1 MKYHFAYRKGWLGN
15 PCGLVLFKHR
25 YHLFFQCNPESTKFG
40 PLHWGHA
47 VSDDLVFWEDLP
59 VALSPEMPYENGYG
73 CRSGSAIE
81 ADGKL
86 WLFYN
91 SVSQDNIETVSA
103 AWSEDGINFTKLD
116 NNPILSSPFEG
127 SNIKF
132 RDPFVFRYG
141 GSFRMVVGAGAASI
155 AKVLLYESRDLMD
168 WEYIGELISD
178 SKYGSVIESPE
189 LFEVDG
195 RWVFMIQSEKH
206 VPTKVLFAGGEF
218 DGRRFIF
225 DDETEPF
232 FPVDT
237 SDEFLNPVTFED
249 SDGRRILIS
258 WLFSTKMSGSSA
270 FSCPRELFY
279 DLSDRLVM
287 MPVHEQ
293 RDFCINE
300 SRFVSY
306 DDGRLNIRF
315 EGKTLFSKAYAS
327 LPEITV
333 LEDVGMVELFING
346 GRENISMFIC

>member
-1 MKYHFAYRKGWLGN
+1 VKYRFDYRKGWLGN
-15 PCGLVLFKHR
+15 PCGLVLFKNR
-25 YHLFFQCNPESTKFG
+25 YHLFFQCNPLSAKFG
-40 PLHWGHA
+40 PLCWGHA
-47 VSDDLVFWEDLP
+47 VSDDLINWEELP
-59 VALSPEMPYENGYG
+59 EALAPEKPYEDGFG
-73 CRSGSAIE
+73 CRSGSAVE
-81 ADGKL
+81 ADGKI

-91 SVSQDNIETVSA
+91 SVSSSGAETVSA
-103 AWSEDGINFTKLD
+103 AFSEDGISFTKLD
-116 NNPILSSPFEG
+116 SNPVVKPPFEG

-141 GSFRMVVGAGAASI
+141 GSFRMAVGAGAASI
-155 AKVLLYESRDLMD
+155 AKVLLYESRDLMN
-168 WEYIGELISD
+168 WECIGELLSD

-232 FPVDT
+232 SPVDT

-315 EGKTLFSKAYAS
+315 EGKTLFSKAYAC
-327 LPEITV
+327 LPDITV
-333 LEDVGMVELFING
+333 LEDVGMVELFIDG